1 LVRPHHPTQRAIRR
15 GSLRSVKDLTAKIDQ
30 FMSNYNTG
38 AKPFTWVATAD
49 SILAKIDRLCRRIS
63 GTAHKSEAHFYA
75 EAPA

>member
-1 LVRPHHPTQRAIRR
+1 
-15 GSLRSVKDLTAKIDQ
+15 
-30 FMSNYNTG
+30 MSNYNTG

-63 GTAHKSEAHFYA
+63 GTAHKSEARFYA